1 MRILAYMGHPAH
13 FHLLK
18 NAILNL
24 QKKGHETL
32 VLIQTKDILERLLK
46 GAGIEYQNV
55 LVERR
60 KDHPVSI
67 ALSLLSKDWHMIKLA
82 KKFKPDL
89 LVGTSVEITHVG
101 KFIGRPSVVVNED
114 DWDYI
119 PRFANMGYPF
129 ASTILL
135 PDNCRAGKWQHK
147 VVNYRSYHELAYLHP
162 NHFVPDK
169 TIAQPLYGDRDR
181 YYILRF
187 VHLGGHHDEGKQG
200 IHKELGLRI
209 VNRLEEYGKVHITS
223 ERELEPEFE
232 PYRISINPLD
242 IHHAMYFADMYIG
255 DSQSMAME
263 ASVLGTPSIRFNDF
277 AGDISVLEELEH
289 TYHLAVGIRTAYP
302 DKLFAKLEEYLTTP
316 DIVPQFKQRRER
328 LVKEKIDYAAF
339 LTWFL
344 ENYPESER
352 QMREKPELQNRF
364 A

>member
-135 PDNCRAGKWQHK
+135 PDNCRAGKA
-147 VVNYRSYHELAYLHP
+147 LP
-162 NHFVPDK
+162 HFARNSIDK
-169 TIAQPLYGDRDR
+169 RQIGVAIPAARGRAHGNEDGAGA
-181 YYILRF
+181 I
-187 VHLGGHHDEGKQG
+187 
-200 IHKELGLRI
+200 
-209 VNRLEEYGKVHITS
+209 NRACQI
-223 ERELEPEFE
+223 F
-232 PYRISINPLD
+232 
-242 IHHAMYFADMYIG
+242 
-255 DSQSMAME
+255 
-263 ASVLGTPSIRFNDF
+263 
-277 AGDISVLEELEH
+277 
-289 TYHLAVGIRTAYP
+289 
-302 DKLFAKLEEYLTTP
+302 
-316 DIVPQFKQRRER
+316 
-328 LVKEKIDYAAF
+328 
-339 LTWFL
+339 
-344 ENYPESER
+344 
-352 QMREKPELQNRF
+352 
-364 A
+364 